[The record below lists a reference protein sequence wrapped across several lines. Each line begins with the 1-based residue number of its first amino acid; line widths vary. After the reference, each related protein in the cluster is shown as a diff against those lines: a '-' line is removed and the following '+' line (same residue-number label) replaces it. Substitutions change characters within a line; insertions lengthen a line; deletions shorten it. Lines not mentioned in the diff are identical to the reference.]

1 LARKSDHNTNKY
13 LREIRKKKGLHALK
27 TFVRGKKLSIGIQ
40 LLRKGDDYGEPAHKN
55 GEVYFALKGHATLRI
70 GKKNYRVSPGMA
82 MYVPPKVL
90 HRFYNVKKEFVFLFI
105 FAGLDE

>member
-1 LARKSDHNTNKY
+1 MARKLSHDTNQY
-13 LREIRKKKGLHALK
+13 LKKIRKKKGLNAQS

-40 LLRKGDDYGEPAHKN
+40 LLRKGDDYGEPAHRN
-55 GEVYFALKGHATLRI
+55 GEVYFALKGHAILRI
-70 GKKNYRVSPGMA
+70 GKKDFRVSPGMT

-90 HRFYNVKKEFVFLFI
+90 HRFYGVKKEFVFLFI